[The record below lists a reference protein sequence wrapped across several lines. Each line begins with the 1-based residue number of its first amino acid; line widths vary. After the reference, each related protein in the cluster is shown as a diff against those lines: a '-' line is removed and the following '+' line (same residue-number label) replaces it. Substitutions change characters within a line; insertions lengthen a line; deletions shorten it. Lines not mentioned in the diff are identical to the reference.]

1 MRAIAIIAPGMFL
14 SHPPTQS
21 TPSISWPFTAVSIAS
36 AMTSRETSEY
46 FMPSVPMPMPSVTV
60 GTPNTCGIAPAAF
73 TAAAA
78 RSTSGWIPALQG
90 FMVECPLATPTIAFS
105 KSPSPKPTARSIARL
120 GERASPWVM
129 VLLLQLSDMGGAPD
143 FSVAF
148 RVILTERPSRTLRT
162 APSKRARGA
171 AKAAPHPVTGMTCR
185 LFGMKLQ
192 VSARQGSAAR
202 VRDTG
207 TRNGDVEGVVPDSR
221 LAVIASLV
229 HREGVPVGVVHAR
242 AAGEGHAG
250 CLATQP
256 ERIDLQAMYLQ
267 ARGVAEV
274 LELAVERT
282 APRTG
287 VESERG
293 DIAARPEFPA
303 AGHEGAAPLGCRD
316 EIHVAVGRSDDNVD
330 RDRPRQRV
338 VEHHVD
344 RVHCKSARVHAVAAC
359 DLLIEDYGAPGYRNP
374 RVRRGRHVRRGAPTD
389 AEADE
394 SRALGRARRRGP
406 ISDAARHRDHDPGCN
421 QTVEEVYALHRC
433 AALGACGAGPDRSG
447 SDDFQC
453 GRCGGV
459 GHSEAQEL
467 IADHSAVRRKHD
479 VGGRPYRDACRINR
493 DAERLAAD
501 AVGAGVRCADQQ
513 HDRCKA
519 QYVVPH
525 SEVHCWS
532 PLLRVY
538 SAQCCLKRSSPEDLR
553 NARANNVKSMKSG
566 D

>member
-1 MRAIAIIAPGMFL
+1 MPGTLIRAFPTIARGMFL
-14 SHPPTQS
+14 SQPPTKT
-21 TPSISWPFTAVSIAS
+21 TPSIIWPFPAVSIAS
-36 AMTSRETSEY
+36 AITSRETSEY
-46 FMPSVPMPMPSVTV
+46 FMPSVPMPVPAVAGGKRKSGGM
-60 GTPNTCGIAPAAF
+60 APAVF
-73 TAAAA
+73 TAGAA
-78 RSTSGWIPALQG
+78 RSTAGGLPA
-90 FMVECPLATPTIAFS
+90 FHEFKVASPLAPPTIAYS
-105 KSPSPKPTARSIARL
+105 KSPSPQPTARRIARL
-120 GERASPWVM
+120 GERGSPWVM

-148 RVILTERPSRTLRT
+148 RVILTERPSRTFRT

-256 ERIDLQAMYLQ
+256 ERIDRQAMYLQ
-267 ARGVAEV
+267 ARGVVDV

-316 EIHVAVGRSDDNVD
+316 EIHVAVGRIDDNVD

-359 DLLIEDYGAPGYRNP
+359 DLLIEDHGAPGYRNP

-394 SRALGRARRRGP
+394 SRTLGRTRRRGP
-406 ISDAARHRDHDPGCN
+406 ISGAARHRDHDPGGD
-421 QTVEEVYALHRC
+421 QTVGEVYALRRF
-433 AALGACGAGPDRSG
+433 AALGARGAGPDRSG
-447 SDDFQC
+447 GDDSQR
-453 GRCGGV
+453 GRCSGV
-459 GHSEAQEL
+459 GHSEAQQL

-479 VGGRPYRDACRINR
+479 VGGRPHRDACCIDR

-501 AVGAGVRCADQQ
+501 AVV
-513 HDRCKA
+513 
-519 QYVVPH
+519 
-525 SEVHCWS
+525 
-532 PLLRVY
+532 
-538 SAQCCLKRSSPEDLR
+538 
-553 NARANNVKSMKSG
+553 
-566 D
+566 